1 MRSVLDSATKE
12 WGTEEVFFLNSH
24 EPRKFFVRA
33 FLLMLSAALVLTGC
47 TTSSVPIGSD
57 SGNGNGDKTETSEF
71 GSSCTSENDVAS
83 EAFAYRDGGIRG
95 DQHPC
100 ELQDAAMHL
109 SSLGANVPKL
119 DPEFHLLY
127 GDAVTEEMRADY
139 LQWMDILI
147 ETLGGYDRW
156 VHAIYDVDSSS
167 AENSEV
173 VRGLEQLGFF
183 EFGWDGPQE
192 PSIDAVWKLKG
203 CLSDFFSGPNFLI
216 DSYNFCNQPEH
227 WSDPDRQFDRE
238 MMGDLYFSYEILHEF
253 AHEYHHHVQRA
264 HELSKEGSFG
274 NGPGAP
280 LPPDGFA
287 PTWYIEGSAGVS
299 PGWILRD
306 YFDELYLS
314 QRLGLT
320 YEKVRTEDLAPQSLI
335 DNYLCPSWSIN
346 DFQERSPGPGG
357 FRVSK
362 AQEVYSV
369 QQMDVFGYEEPDGP
383 WGCMNLY
390 LMHLTSPRTLFV
402 SILQDQWTLGWHGSF
417 KKHTG
422 LTMDEFY
429 AEFEQEMMSIDLSNE
444 EDLPSWTYL
453 PEEKFVDAVD
463 YWSIESGPSVSP

>member
-1 MRSVLDSATKE
+1 M
-12 WGTEEVFFLNSH
+12 FFLNSH

-95 DQHPC
+95 DQLPC

-203 CLSDFFSGPNFLI
+203 CLSDFSSGPNFLI

-227 WSDPDRQFDRE
+227 WSDPDRQFHRE

-320 YEKVRTEDLAPQSLI
+320 YEKVRREDLAPQSLI